1 MNQTPPHN
9 LDYERCILCNAFI
22 GDMETTE
29 HAVDIISPEH
39 FYRTQHQIVW
49 AAIREMVKSGEK
61 VELVSVV
68 RKLRDENNLDQAG
81 GSANLTKILDE
92 HYVAADPSHVCE
104 TIKNLATMR
113 EVIQR
118 SNAIMHRA
126 FDHRGD
132 YSGVLDF
139 AQEQIRDINAC
150 EKTKFH
156 GMKELMFEAHDRYAA
171 LMEGRGYG
179 IKTGFI
185 ELDTLTGGL
194 SGSLLI
200 IVAARPGI
208 GKTALMLSMAR
219 NMAKQAVKVGIFS
232 LEMDKESLIDRIV
245 AMETGINS
253 MKLRSGRG
261 PCADEW
267 CLITD
272 CGARVS
278 HWPIKIDDTGG
289 LTIQELRRRC
299 RAIAKAGAQIIFID
313 QLSKINGGEGRSEY
327 EKRSSVVNQLADL
340 KKELRLPVVLL
351 AQINRMG
358 EPEPPM
364 MSHLKSTGSLEED
377 ADIVLL
383 GHRRFPYTKE
393 QGDANHAR
401 WDLAKHRNGSTR
413 VMDLWWEPRLT
424 QFQNLPQSEG
434 QMP

>member
-1 MNQTPPHN
+1 VKELLPPQN
-9 LDYERCILCNAFI
+9 IDYERSIICNALI
-22 GDMETTE
+22 GDMQTIEN
-29 HAVDIISPEH
+29 AVDAILPEH
-39 FYRTQHQIVW
+39 FYRTAHQVIW
-49 AAIREMVKSGEK
+49 GAITEMVKAGTK
-61 VELVSVV
+61 VELVSLAT
-68 RKLRDENNLDQAG
+68 KLRDAG
-81 GSANLTKILDE
+81 QLSQVGGAVELTKMLDE
-92 HYVAADPSHVCE
+92 HYVAADPVHVCR
-104 TIKNLATMR
+104 TIKNLSTMR
-113 EVIQR
+113 ELIQR

-126 FDHRGD
+126 FNHQGD

-139 AQEQIRDINAC
+139 ASEQIQSIDAC
-150 EKTKFH
+150 GKTQFH
-156 GMKELMFEAHDRYAA
+156 SMEDLMFAAHERYAA
-171 LMEGRGYG
+171 LMGGRNDG
-179 IKTGFI
+179 IRTGFF

-200 IVAARPGI
+200 IIAARPGI

-219 NMAKQAVKVGIFS
+219 NMAKAGVKVGIFS
-232 LEMDKESLIDRIV
+232 LEMDKESLVDRII

-253 MKLRSGRG
+253 MKLRSGNG
-261 PCADEW
+261 PNTEEW
-267 CLITD
+267 RQITD
-272 CGARVS
+272 CEARVS
-278 HWPIKIDDTGG
+278 RWPIRIDDTGG
-289 LTIQELRRRC
+289 LTVQELRRRC

-327 EKRSSVVNQLADL
+327 EKRSSVVNQLAEL

-377 ADIVLL
+377 ADIVLI

-434 QMP
+434 QA